1 MAPGGATSRHLRSRP
16 AGSRASAIQR
26 DRVLDRYVARPGLW
40 DPRLVRGPRRIGL
53 CCHAL
58 HSRAGQWLINEKGA
72 VAAAGLLGGA
82 PPAFAERAHALL
94 GELGTTSERLTRA
107 IDHAAGLIA
116 ETMRGM

>member
-1 MAPGGATSRHLRSRP
+1 LGTAACS
-16 AGSRASAIQR
+16 GSSP
-26 DRVLDRYVARPGLW
+26 DR
-40 DPRLVRGPRRIGL
+40 L

-82 PPAFAERAHALL
+82 PPAFADRAHALL
-94 GELGTTSERLTRA
+94 GDLGTTSERLTRA

-116 ETMRGM
+116 ETARGM